1 MANNTMEERI
11 IEELNQIKAD
21 QEYIA
26 IMTEVDLD
34 E

>member
-1 MANNTMEERI
+1 MTMEERI
-11 IEELNQIKAD
+11 EAQLAKLEED

-34 E
+34 A

>member
-1 MANNTMEERI
+1 MTMEERI
-11 IEELNQIKAD
+11 EAQLAKLEAD
-21 QEYIA
+21 HEYIA

>member
-1 MANNTMEERI
+1 MTMEERI
-11 IEELNQIKAD
+11 EAQLAKLEAD

>member
-1 MANNTMEERI
+1 MTMEERI
-11 IEELNQIKAD
+11 AAQLAKLEAD

>member
-1 MANNTMEERI
+1 MTMDERI
-11 IEELNQIKAD
+11 EAQLAKLEAD

-34 E
+34 A